1 MIHHRDHAVT
11 GIVKCSLNT
20 ITRLQ
25 EHYIMQYL
33 QFQARCHHRWLRKY
47 VIDTRQRSES
57 NEDGDENST
66 AVNGRMEIK
75 NEKMTLGDQ
84 VRHEH
89 NFAHKDI

>member
-1 MIHHRDHAVT
+1 M
-11 GIVKCSLNT
+11 
-20 ITRLQ
+20 
-25 EHYIMQYL
+25 
-33 QFQARCHHRWLRKY
+33 
-47 VIDTRQRSES
+47 IDTRQRSES

-89 NFAHKDI
+89 NFAQKNI